1 MDEFE
6 TAKEYRIKANEVRAK
21 AAQIKDPGIREM
33 MLKIAVDYERMA
45 KALEDIAETRNT
57 NNRRPNKD

>member
-6 TAKEYRIKANEVRAK
+6 TANEYRAKADDVRAK

-45 KALEDIAETRNT
+45 KALQDIAESRNT
-57 NNRRPNKD
+57 DNRRSNKD